1 MISTPTTLCQR
12 FPQTRVL
19 TPLSIGCSV
28 ELYWLSYRT
37 KWGGPLEKEPTLTM
51 GIELQERMIA
61 LIRAFGLHKPE
72 QTPCGKPISVAE
84 AHALLELSRESEI
97 PLTQKDLALRLRLE
111 KSTVSRL
118 VSLLE
123 GRGWLQRS
131 RSQEDGR
138 AMELWLTEGGRKAAA
153 DVAEARREKFA
164 RVLEAIPEGER
175 ESVMEALG
183 VLEEAMRESG

>member
-1 MISTPTTLCQR
+1 M
-12 FPQTRVL
+12 
-19 TPLSIGCSV
+19 
-28 ELYWLSYRT
+28 
-37 KWGGPLEKEPTLTM
+37 EKEPTLTM

-97 PLTQKDLALRLRLE
+97 PLTQKDLASRLRLE

-123 GRGWLQRS
+123 GRGWLQRIRS
-131 RSQEDGR
+131 REDGR
-138 AMELWLTEGGRKAAA
+138 AMELWLTEGGRRAAA

-175 ESVMEALG
+175 ASVMEALG
-183 VLEEAMRESG
+183 ILEEAMRESG